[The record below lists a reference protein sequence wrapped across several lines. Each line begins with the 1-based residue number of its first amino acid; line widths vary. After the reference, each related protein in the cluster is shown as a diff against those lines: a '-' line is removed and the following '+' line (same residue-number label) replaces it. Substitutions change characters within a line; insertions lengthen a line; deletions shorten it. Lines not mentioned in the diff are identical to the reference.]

1 MKSRTLISLC
11 QRPGR
16 KPAHAGLP
24 PELGLSVFCFGA
36 LSFGGFCFAACLFGA
51 ASFAAFVFGA
61 AVFAAR
67 RAVTA
72 MSNSS
77 LGSRISLRGREP
89 EQPPRVPR
97 DHELLV
103 RRDHPNGDA
112 AAIGRDPRPVLRV
125 RALVELDA

>member
-16 KPAHAGLP
+16 KPVRAGLP

-36 LSFGGFCFAACLFGA
+36 FSFAAFC
-51 ASFAAFVFGA
+51 FAAFVFGA

-103 RRDHPNGDA
+103 RRDHPDGDA
-112 AAIGRDPRPVLRV
+112 AAIGRDPRAALRV
-125 RALVELDA
+125 RALVELDAEPRRRRA